1 MGSLVCEAKGNML
14 IDNDMSEQIKIQ
26 LPDGSVREVAQG
38 TTPFDVAMSISPRLA
53 AAVVVAR
60 IRPLTTPVVAGET
73 AVEEADE
80 AQTEAGMYGSA
91 SELGERLVDLAAP
104 LNEDVALELLKES
117 DEAALKVVRHSA
129 AHVMATAILEL
140 FPETKLGHGPATDNG
155 FFYDVYRETPFTEDD
170 LAAIEKRMAEVVARD
185 ETFVREQESRE
196 MGLKDYAEH
205 GDFMKVHFIE
215 RFTKPGDE
223 ISLYRNGKFVDFC
236 RGPHVPST
244 GRVKAFKV
252 TSVAGAYWLG
262 DEKNQQLQRIYGTA
276 FFNAKDMDA
285 HFKRLEEIKARD
297 HRVLGKQLDLFSIQE
312 VAGAGLIFWHP
323 KGGLIRKTMED
334 WMRDECI
341 RRGYEMVFTPHIMR
355 RELWKVSGHEGFY
368 SQNMYPPMELDD
380 AEYRLKPM
388 NCPGHILI
396 YKNSPKSYRDLPQR
410 YAELGNVYRYE
421 RSGTMHGLLRVRGF
435 TQDDAH
441 IFCTP
446 EQIESEIAA
455 CVEFA
460 DEVLKAFGFAEF
472 KVELSTWDPKDQ
484 KSYVGSPEHWETAV
498 GSLKKVLDAKAIPYR
513 EIPGEAAFYGPKID
527 IKLVDVLG
535 RLWQLSTVQF
545 DFNLPQRFE
554 LEYTGEDGEKHRPVM
569 VHRALFGSV
578 ERFFGVLIEH
588 YAGAFPLWLAPV
600 QVGLVPISEKHVE
613 YARAV
618 KAKLEVAGLRV
629 ELDARN
635 EKMNAKIREFTLQ
648 KVPFVLVMGDKEAEQ
663 REVNV
668 RVRGGGVQGTFPL
681 SEFIAN
687 ATTLITRKE
696 LNLSDT
702 PKWHDAVLK
711 AVQSFPTDQ
720 FDLNDLYDLRDEFA
734 SIFPNN
740 RHVNEKLRQQLQTL
754 RDEGIIQFLD
764 NEGNYKRIK

>member
-1 MGSLVCEAKGNML
+1 
-14 IDNDMSEQIKIQ
+14 MSEQTIRIQ
-26 LPDGSVREVAQG
+26 LPDGSVREVPRG
-38 TTPFDVAMSISPRLA
+38 TTAHDVAMSISPRLA

-60 IRPLTTPVVAGET
+60 IRPLTAVAAGT
-73 AVEEADE
+73 ATADE
-80 AQTEAGMYGSA
+80 TSEAAMYSGA
-91 SELGERLVDLAAP
+91 EGRERIIDLAAP

-140 FPETKLGHGPATDNG
+140 FPETKLGHGPATDSG

-170 LAAIEKRMAEVVARD
+170 LAAIEARMAEVVARD
-185 ETFVREQESRE
+185 DKFIREVESRE

-205 GDFMKVHFIE
+205 GEFMKVHFIE
-215 RFTKPGDE
+215 KFTQPGDE
-223 ISLYRNGKFVDFC
+223 ISLYRNGEFVDFC

-276 FFNAKDMDA
+276 FFNSKDLDA

-312 VAGAGLIFWHP
+312 VAGAGLCFWHP
-323 KGGLIRKTMED
+323 KGGLIRKEMED
-334 WMRDECI
+334 WMREECI
-341 RRGYEMVFTPHIMR
+341 RRGYNMVFTPHIMR
-355 RELWKVSGHEGFY
+355 RELWKISGHEQNY
-368 SQNMYPPMELDD
+368 AENMYPPMELDD

-396 YKNSPKSYRDLPQR
+396 YKNSPKSYRDLPVR

-446 EQIESEIAA
+446 GQIESEIEG
-455 CVEFA
+455 CIDFA
-460 DEVLKAFGFAEF
+460 ESVLKTFGFSEF
-472 KVELSTWDPKDQ
+472 KIELSTWDPSDK
-484 KSYVGSPEHWETAV
+484 KFIGSREKWEGAA
-498 GSLKKVLDAKAIPYR
+498 GSLTRVLERKGIPYKT
-513 EIPGEAAFYGPKID
+513 IPGEAAFYGPKID

-535 RLWQLSTVQF
+535 RMWQLSTVQF
-545 DFNLPQRFE
+545 DWNLPARFD
-554 LEYTGEDGEKHRPVM
+554 LEYKGEDGELHQPVM

-600 QVGLVPISEKHVE
+600 QIGLVPISEKHLE
-613 YARAV
+613 YADGV
-618 KAKLEVAGLRV
+618 KAKLEAAGLRV

-648 KVPFVLVMGDKEAEQ
+648 KVPFVLVMGDKEAASEAVSVRTRGKGDEGSVPLADFIQ
-663 REVNV
+663 R
-668 RVRGGGVQGTFPL
+668 
-681 SEFIAN
+681 A
-687 ATTLITRKE
+687 KE
-696 LNLSDT
+696 LI
-702 PKWHDAVLK
+702 
-711 AVQSFPTDQ
+711 QSKTVA
-720 FDLNDLYDLRDEFA
+720 L
-734 SIFPNN
+734 
-740 RHVNEKLRQQLQTL
+740 
-754 RDEGIIQFLD
+754 
-764 NEGNYKRIK
+764 